1 MIKFK
6 NLEYRDK
13 AIIYHTTL
21 DQIKK
26 VYEKNP
32 QQAGELAIA
41 AIEVALAGEHS
52 SDDYMIDVIL
62 EQAKYLS
69 TKNKESYEKTVDAKK
84 EKRITE
90 LQLREIVELMN
101 QGFNQ
106 TQIGAKLGTTKQNI
120 SKRVGIM
127 RTSFPELL
135 TTSQQNLV
143 DNNLTTQSKPSKL
156 KMVDD
161 NRNQLKSTGQP
172 KIVDIVDDNLTEFT
186 SVDLVDDLSTEIDCQ
201 PKNSGQFDN
210 QVNQVNYNDND
221 NDNVNDNVNISRVF
235 PSENTLETIS
245 LEELNRMRA
254 EYTLDD
260 EGVATFSTGYR
271 VKVKF
276 DF

>member
-1 MIKFK
+1 MIMFK
-6 NLEYRDK
+6 ELEYRDK
-13 AIIYHTTL
+13 AIVYKTTL

-26 VYEKNP
+26 IYQKNP

-69 TKNKESYEKTVDAKK
+69 TKNKESYEKTVDSKR

-90 LQLREIVELMN
+90 LQLREIVELME

-120 SKRVGIM
+120 SKRVQIM
-127 RTSFPELL
+127 RAQFPELL
-135 TTSQQNLV
+135 TTQSQPNLV
-143 DNNLTTQSKPSKL
+143 DDNQS
-156 KMVDD
+156 
-161 NRNQLKSTGQP
+161 QLKTTGQP
-172 KIVDIVDDNLTEFT
+172 KIVDIVDDNLTT
-186 SVDLVDDLSTEIDCQ
+186 VDLVDNLSTEVVSQ

-210 QVNQVNYNDND
+210 QVNQVNYTD
-221 NDNVNDNVNISRVF
+221 NDNVNDNVNITRV
-235 PSENTLETIS
+235 SSNEETLETIS
-245 LEELNRMRA
+245 LSELNRMGA
-254 EYTLDD
+254 SYKNVGG
-260 EGVATFSTGYR
+260 GVIEFSTGKQM
-271 VKVKF
+271 KVVY

>member
-6 NLEYRDK
+6 DLEYRDK

-26 VYEKNP
+26 IYEKNP

-41 AIEVALAGEHS
+41 AIEVALSGEHS

-84 EKRITE
+84 EKRIAE
-90 LQLREIVELMN
+90 LQLREIVELMS

-106 TQIGAKLGTTKQNI
+106 TQIGIKLGTTKQNI

-127 RTSFPELL
+127 RAQFPELL
-135 TTSQQNLV
+135 TTSQPIL
-143 DNNLTTQSKPSKL
+143 
-156 KMVDD
+156 
-161 NRNQLKSTGQP
+161 
-172 KIVDIVDDNLTEFT
+172 VDDNLTT
-186 SVDLVDDLSTEIDCQ
+186 TGQPSKPKIVDDKLTELTLVDNLTTKVDGQ

-210 QVNQVNYNDND
+210 QVNQVNH
-221 NDNVNDNVNISRVF
+221 NDNVNVNDNINDNVNISRV
-235 PSENTLETIS
+235 SSNEETLETIS
-245 LEELNRMRA
+245 LEELNRMGA
-254 EYTLDD
+254 TFKLD
-260 EGVATFSTGYR
+260 ENGVATFSTGKKIQ
-271 VKVKF
+271 VIQKVEQREDGSWVF
-276 DF
+276 

>member
-1 MIKFK
+1 MIEFK
-6 NLEYRDK
+6 DLDYRDK

-161 NRNQLKSTGQP
+161 NQNQLKSTGQP
-172 KIVDIVDDNLTEFT
+172 KIVDMLIIGMLIY
-186 SVDLVDDLSTEIDCQ
+186 L
-201 PKNSGQFDN
+201 
-210 QVNQVNYNDND
+210 
-221 NDNVNDNVNISRVF
+221 
-235 PSENTLETIS
+235 
-245 LEELNRMRA
+245 
-254 EYTLDD
+254 
-260 EGVATFSTGYR
+260 
-271 VKVKF
+271 
-276 DF
+276 